1 MLDTKVVSSIGM
13 LHIGVVFL
21 VFGVFLLGAGLLP
34 NDVSGVGTPGELPIN
49 SFSFTAIN
57 SHFYSI
63 KINCFFHFRNG
74 DSIKIAGKATSWWN
88 ELVATGLF
96 AVILGI
102 FLLVL
107 NCLISKREEDD
118 LEEYVQRQLTRS
130 RSGHRLERDLE
141 TGGLTTR
148 HNRRMKQTLQT
159 ADELSQSKSNITP
172 ITSEVVTPTT
182 PNGKDSM
189 HSVNQN

>member
-1 MLDTKVVSSIGM
+1 M
-13 LHIGVVFL
+13 H
-21 VFGVFLLGAGLLP
+21 
-34 NDVSGVGTPGELPIN
+34 
-49 SFSFTAIN
+49 
-57 SHFYSI
+57 SI
-63 KINCFFHFRNG
+63 KL
-74 DSIKIAGKATSWWN
+74 GKPTSWWN

-96 AVILGI
+96 AVILGV
-102 FLLVL
+102 FLIVL

-148 HNRRMKQTLQT
+148 HNRRMKQTLTT
-159 ADELSQSKSNITP
+159 ADELSHSKSNITP

-182 PNGKDSM
+182 PNGNEPI
-189 HSVNQN
+189 HSVTQN

>member
-1 MLDTKVVSSIGM
+1 MSFDFLPKKKNNRLPTLAK
-13 LHIGVVFL
+13 LLLIGVLFI
-21 VFGVFLLGAGLLP
+21 FDIFIGKP
-34 NDVSGVGTPGELPIN
+34 N
-49 SFSFTAIN
+49 A
-57 SHFYSI
+57 
-63 KINCFFHFRNG
+63 
-74 DSIKIAGKATSWWN
+74 SWWN

-96 AVILGI
+96 AVILGT

-130 RSGHRLERDLE
+130 RSGHRLERDVE

-148 HNRRMKQTLQT
+148 HNRRIKQSLQT

-172 ITSEVVTPTT
+172 VTSELVTPNS
-182 PNGKDSM
+182 PNGN
-189 HSVNQN
+189 NQ

>member
-1 MLDTKVVSSIGM
+1 MITNHSCNAELNKLTN
-13 LHIGVVFL
+13 LF
-21 VFGVFLLGAGLLP
+21 
-34 NDVSGVGTPGELPIN
+34 DVTGKPI
-49 SFSFTAIN
+49 
-57 SHFYSI
+57 
-63 KINCFFHFRNG
+63 
-74 DSIKIAGKATSWWN
+74 SWWN

-96 AVILGI
+96 AIILGI
-102 FLLVL
+102 FLIVL

-159 ADELSQSKSNITP
+159 ADDLSQSKSNITP
-172 ITSEVVTPTT
+172 TTSEAITPTT
-182 PNGKDSM
+182 PNGKEKSILDSQM
-189 HSVNQN
+189 